1 MADLFSER
9 LEGRRTVRVIS
20 DDIIEKKLNTI
31 NPHWGRGAVDEE
43 YSRLPRRKYF
53 QLFYPLASNFKVRRA
68 VVLMGPR
75 RVGKTVMLFQT
86 IGELISNGLKA
97 TSAAYMSLDEPL
109 FYSMSLEV
117 LCEKYCKATKEKSL
131 DGKVIIFDEIQYLK
145 NWDVQLK
152 VLVDRHKHTKF
163 LVSGSAAGALKRQS
177 HESGA
182 GRFTDFMLPPL
193 TFCEYLE
200 LLDLA
205 PKLLNQERANGK
217 AVSSKN
223 IESLN
228 REFLNYLNYGGF
240 PEAIMNPAIRA
251 NPAKFIQQD
260 IIDKVLLR
268 DLPSIYGIE
277 DIQELNRLFKYLT
290 YQTGNEISYEKLS
303 QSSGVAKNTIK
314 RYMEY
319 LEAAYLIK
327 IVTRVD
333 ETGKTFKR
341 ANFFKVYLTN
351 PSMYAATYG
360 LVDAEDNETLGG
372 LVETAVF
379 SQWMHDPGWMRNLY
393 YAKLAKNRGEVDI
406 VFVDE
411 SFKIQWCLE
420 VKWSDAYF
428 DKPGKLVSLKRFCE
442 INSPKNV
449 TVTTKTKSGE
459 ATIGKSKVS
468 FKETAIVCFNI
479 GNTLMNDKK

>member
-1 MADLFSER
+1 MR
-9 LEGRRTVRVIS
+9 IIS

-31 NPHWGRGAVDEE
+31 NPHWSQGTVDQE
-43 YSRLPRRKYF
+43 YSDLPRRKYF
-53 QLFYPLASNFKVRRA
+53 QLFYPLVSDFKVRRA

-75 RVGKTVMLFQT
+75 RVGKTVMLLQT
-86 IGELISNGLKA
+86 IGELISKGLNA
-97 TSAAYMSLDEPL
+97 TSVAYMSLDEPL
-109 FYSMSLEV
+109 FYSMSLEA
-117 LCEKYCKATKEKSL
+117 LCEKYCVAVKEKNL
-131 DGKVIIFDEIQYLK
+131 DGKVIIFDEVQYLK

-152 VLVDRHKHTKF
+152 VLVDRHKNTKF

-177 HESGA
+177 YESGA

-200 LLDLA
+200 LLNLT
-205 PKLLNQERANGK
+205 PQLLNQELISGK
-217 AVSSKN
+217 TNSSKD
-223 IESLN
+223 IEALN

-240 PEAIMNPAIRA
+240 PEAIMNKSIRD
-251 NPAKFIQQD
+251 NPSKFIQQD

-327 IVTRVD
+327 VVTRVD

-360 LVDAEDNETLGG
+360 LVDASDNETLGG
-372 LVETAVF
+372 LVETAIF
-379 SQWMHDPGWMRNLY
+379 SQWMHDPEWMRNLY

-411 SFKIQWCLE
+411 TFKIQWCLE

-428 DKPGKLVSLKRFCE
+428 DNPGKLASLKRFCE
-442 INSPKNV
+442 INNPKSI
-449 TVTTKTKSGE
+449 TVTTKTKNGE
-459 ATIGKSKVS
+459 GKIGKSKVIY
-468 FKETAIVCFNI
+468 KETALVCFNI
-479 GNTLMNDKK
+479 GNTLLKDAN

>member
-1 MADLFSER
+1 M
-9 LEGRRTVRVIS
+9 RVIS
-20 DDIIEKKLNTI
+20 DDVIEKKLNAI
-31 NPHWGRGAVDEE
+31 NPHWSRGAVEEE
-43 YSRLPRRKYF
+43 YGRLPRRKYF
-53 QLFYPLASNFKVRRA
+53 QLFYPLAANFKVRRA

-75 RVGKTVMLFQT
+75 RVGKTVMLLQT
-86 IGELISNGLKA
+86 IGELISNGLNP
-97 TSAAYMSLDEPL
+97 TSIAYISLDEPL
-109 FYSMSLEV
+109 FYSMSLET

-131 DGKVIIFDEIQYLK
+131 DGKVIMFDEVQYLK

-152 VLVDRHKHTKF
+152 VLVDRYRNTKF

-177 HESGA
+177 QESGA

-193 TFCEYLE
+193 TFFEYLD
-200 LLDLA
+200 LLKLTS
-205 PKLLNQERANGK
+205 KLLRKDGQSEK
-217 AVSSKN
+217 AVSSPN
-223 IESLN
+223 IEDLN

-240 PEAIMNPAIRA
+240 PEAIMNQSIRE

-290 YQTGNEISYEKLS
+290 YQTGNEISYEGLS

-327 IVTRVD
+327 VVSRVD

-360 LVDAEDNETLGG
+360 IVAADDNDTLGG
-372 LVETAVF
+372 LVETAIF
-379 SQWMHDPGWMRNLY
+379 SQWMHDPQWMRNLY

-406 VFVDE
+406 VFVDDT
-411 SFKIQWCLE
+411 FHIQWCLE

-428 DKPGKLVSLKRFCE
+428 ESPGKLNSLKRFCE
-442 INSPKNV
+442 INNPDSV
-449 TVTTKTKSGE
+449 TVTTKTKSGT
-459 ATIGKSKVS
+459 AHLGRTKIT
-468 FKETAIVCFNI
+468 FKEAAIVCFNI
-479 GNTLMNDKK
+479 GNSLLKDEKFKFVNRV